1 MGQVV
6 HGAAA
11 RWPQGGCGNDE
22 RVFGRFG
29 VAWPPKEVPAVGAGD
44 VCVCSGWVLMISSQ
58 QTPVLC

>member
-1 MGQVV
+1 MGLVV

-11 RWPQGGCGNDE
+11 RRPQSGCGDDE

-44 VCVCSGWVLMISSQ
+44 AGVCPGWARTILVRQ
-58 QTPVLC
+58 AATFR